1 MGDILGYFYAYGQYW
16 LFVLPGII
24 FALIA
29 SAKVKSTFS
38 RYSAVSNQRGL
49 TGRQA
54 AEAVL
59 RSAGVYDVIIE
70 RVAGSMTDH
79 YDPRTNVIRLSE
91 TVYDSTSVAAV
102 GVAAHEAGHA
112 VQYATNYAPIKIRAK
127 IVPLVNFGSG
137 ISVPLI
143 FIGSLLASYTLIYI
157 GIALFASVVLFSL
170 ITLPVE
176 FNASRRAIN
185 SINENLLLDE
195 NEQTGVKKVLTAAA
209 MTYVAAFL
217 QNLLILLYYI
227 SRTNRRS
234 R

>member
-1 MGDILGYFYAYGQYW
+1 MIFVGYLYAYGQYW
-16 LFVLPGII
+16 LFVLPGFIL
-24 FALIA
+24 ALIA

-38 RYSAVSNQRGL
+38 KYSAVSNHRGL

-59 RSAGVYDVIIE
+59 RSAGVYDVSIE

-79 YDPRTNVIRLSE
+79 YDPRSNVIRLSE

-112 VQYATNYAPIKIRAK
+112 VQYATGYLPIKIRAK
-127 IVPLVNFGSG
+127 ILPLVNFGSG

-143 FIGSLLASYTLIYI
+143 LIGSLLAVYPLIYI
-157 GIALFASVVLFSL
+157 GIALFAFVVLFSL
-170 ITLPVE
+170 VTLPVE
-176 FNASRRAIN
+176 FNASSRAVK

-209 MTYVAAFL
+209 MTYVASFL